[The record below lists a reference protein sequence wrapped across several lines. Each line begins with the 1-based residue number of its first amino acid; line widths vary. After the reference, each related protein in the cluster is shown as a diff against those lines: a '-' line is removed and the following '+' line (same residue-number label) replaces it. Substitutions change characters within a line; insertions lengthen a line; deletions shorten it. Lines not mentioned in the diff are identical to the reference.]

1 MEEALKRILSIDGK
15 TRTMGLSI
23 ESIMQSLQ
31 NEKDIDV
38 TEKDVKKHI
47 SMVLKEK
54 DGYIMKSSKK
64 EKGTGRVLYKLRPV
78 KGTISIKKRQKPE
91 TDASDTMFI
100 GKAGEMAVI
109 AELLYQGYTA
119 NTMIVDQGIDV
130 VASRDNKFYYIQ
142 VKTTYLDESGK
153 CSISIPRSSFER
165 VESLYNVSY
174 VIVVR
179 TGIGEHQFIVLTQ
192 TAIEHW
198 IEDKYIEKTEA
209 NVNIKIVYDDIDKQP
224 YLYNDR
230 YKVKISSYL
239 NNFRIA

>member
-130 VASRDNKFYYIQ
+130 VASRDNKFY
-142 VKTTYLDESGK
+142 
-153 CSISIPRSSFER
+153 
-165 VESLYNVSY
+165 
-174 VIVVR
+174 
-179 TGIGEHQFIVLTQ
+179 
-192 TAIEHW
+192 
-198 IEDKYIEKTEA
+198 
-209 NVNIKIVYDDIDKQP
+209 IK
-224 YLYNDR
+224 
-230 YKVKISSYL
+230 
-239 NNFRIA
+239 